1 MTMKRTP
8 SKCASMPSWLRRA
21 PMGDRRKGRDLGS
34 PTSTKWVSLLSQSVR
49 EIDRFYFVHTY
60 DSNMTYNANNILASI
75 IYELCILTINPATL
89 VPLQSHFVVR
99 AFMMYGYY

>member
-1 MTMKRTP
+1 
-8 SKCASMPSWLRRA
+8 
-21 PMGDRRKGRDLGS
+21 
-34 PTSTKWVSLLSQSVR
+34 
-49 EIDRFYFVHTY
+49 
-60 DSNMTYNANNILASI
+60 MTYNANNILASI